1 MSGRTVTPLRDSRCL
16 NDCRRMLAACLAA
29 AAIVC
34 TACGVRAQQQP
45 TTVIDLQRYI
55 ELAVQLSDQVR
66 DIDDDLVARQLDID
80 MAQLSF
86 ETRVTPLA
94 NFNVGAAADTRS
106 VGLEA
111 RRRNEFGTEVGVG
124 VESSQF
130 ASNTFVVVNP
140 YTTRAYIR
148 VSQGLLRNWGRRY
161 NRMGLTVA
169 ELQRE
174 KELLGAER
182 RRQDLLL
189 DAIQRYHAA
198 LLAELLVERSAQ
210 ALQRADSH
218 VVSAQARHGA
228 GLTCRVG
235 QSDGAKR
242 AQGPATRS
250 GKGTRANARPAGAGR
265 RGPLSATVAD
275 RSLDAVDPG
284 GLAERHI
291 EFAIRVADAGGGPA
305 DHRFADLPRQARSE
319 R

>member
-1 MSGRTVTPLRDSRCL
+1 
-16 NDCRRMLAACLAA
+16 MLAACLVA

-124 VESSQF
+124 LESSQF

-140 YTTRAYIR
+140 YTTRAYLR

-182 RRQDLLL
+182 RRQDLDPALSRRV
-189 DAIQRYHAA
+189 ACGVARRTVRAGVAA
-198 LLAELLVERSAQ
+198 RRQPRRL
-210 ALQRADSH
+210 
-218 VVSAQARHGA
+218 GA
-228 GLTCRVG
+228 GASRGRPDVQGGRLPRRAGQPDCTKRV
-235 QSDGAKR
+235 
-242 AQGPATRS
+242 QGPATRS
-250 GKGTRANARPAGAGR
+250 GTGTRANARPAGAG
-265 RGPLSATVAD
+265 
-275 RSLDAVDPG
+275 
-284 GLAERHI
+284 
-291 EFAIRVADAGGGPA
+291 
-305 DHRFADLPRQARSE
+305 
-319 R
+319 